1 MRQQITGFG
10 PLLMCFVVL
19 AGVAPA
25 GCEREETDPVV
36 TTPPVTPPV
45 APATAPATTPA
56 GGADAKAGEAGV
68 TVDEAT
74 RVKFNTLIEQVTRHI
89 RNREF
94 DAAETGLREIEQ
106 MRATISE
113 PMKQQIVTTRAALTA
128 ARSAPAAAPAK

>member
-1 MRQQITGFG
+1 MRQHIFGFG
-10 PLLMCFVVL
+10 PVLMCLVVL

-25 GCEREETDPVV
+25 GCERDEPDPVV

-45 APATAPATTPA
+45 APATAPAADA

-94 DAAETGLREIEQ
+94 DAADTGLREIEQ
-106 MRATISE
+106 MRATLSE
-113 PMKQQIVTTRAALTA
+113 PMKQQITTTRAALTA
-128 ARSAPAAAPAK
+128 ARAAPAAPPAK